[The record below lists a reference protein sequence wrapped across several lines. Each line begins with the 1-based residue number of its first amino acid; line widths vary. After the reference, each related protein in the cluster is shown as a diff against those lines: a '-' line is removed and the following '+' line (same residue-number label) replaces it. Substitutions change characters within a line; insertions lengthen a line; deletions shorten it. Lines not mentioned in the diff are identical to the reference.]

1 MQGTH
6 QVRAFAN
13 ACLEFDPVGTEA
25 GGNSKDVIYTPK
37 NDVYDAYIRYCNYYH
52 LTPSSESSP
61 SRNLLKEFK
70 YEWTGF
76 GYKNIGGR
84 KDRKLCWIGVKIKQ
98 FKPTEDDDQETLY

>member
-1 MQGTH
+1 MLSRLSLTKSEEG
-6 QVRAFAN
+6 
-13 ACLEFDPVGTEA
+13 
-25 GGNSKDVIYTPK
+25 
-37 NDVYDAYIRYCNYYH
+37 VYSEYH
-52 LTPSSESSP
+52 FEKT